1 MVGGDGMTSP
11 PTVWV
16 LVHDLG
22 RSGVPVVLVRL
33 LRAVAA
39 SRSHVHVVALRGGP
53 LEATVRGVAASV
65 TTLEPAQGRSVADAV
80 AVGMHEL
87 GHPRPG
93 RNVRRLAW
101 RRRVRHLPAPDVVV
115 LHGAGGWPVLDV
127 LRAEAPLVV
136 HLHEL
141 GIGLDRS
148 VPVSRQRELLSG
160 AVRVLAVSRP
170 VADLAVA
177 RGAAAA
183 RVELVPG
190 VVDRGEVDGAV
201 AGPRGGDT
209 AEPVAGRPV
218 MGAGVVGWRK
228 GTDRLA
234 AVAFELDRSGRR
246 DQVGWVGGHPGGPDA
261 AFVGSTDPVR
271 WYPSCSDPW
280 GVMDAARV
288 VVVPSREDPLP
299 LVALEAGQRRKAVVA
314 MPTGGL
320 PELLSHGRGRVVA
333 GQDVIAFAHAVRH
346 LLEAPDEAVA
356 AGDSLHDHVMVH
368 HDAAVVA
375 PRWWQMVS
383 SSAEVGPARR

>member
-53 LEATVRGVAASV
+53 LEATVRGVAATV

-80 AVGMHEL
+80 AVGMYEL
-87 GHPRPG
+87 GRPRSG
-93 RNVRRLAW
+93 RNARRVAW
-101 RRRVRHLPAPDVVV
+101 RRRVRHLPPPDVVV
-115 LHGAGGWPVLDV
+115 LHGAGGWPVLDA
-127 LRAEAPLVV
+127 LGPEAPLVV

-141 GIGLDRS
+141 GTGLDRS
-148 VPVSRQRELLSG
+148 VPASRQHELLSG
-160 AVRVLAVSRP
+160 AVHVLGVSRP

-183 RVELVPG
+183 RVELLPG
-190 VVDRGEVDGAV
+190 VIDRGEVDGAV
-201 AGPRGGDT
+201 AASRAGDT
-209 AEPVAGRPV
+209 AEPGAGRPV
-218 MGAGVVGWRK
+218 MGAGVIGWRK

-234 AVAFELDRSGRR
+234 AIAFELERAGRR
-246 DQVGWVGGHPGGPDA
+246 DHVGWVGGRPGGADA
-261 AFVGSTDPVR
+261 TFVEAPDPVR

-299 LVALEAGQRRKAVVA
+299 LVALEAGQRRRAVVA

-320 PELLSHGRGRVVA
+320 PELLSQGRGRVVA
-333 GQDVIAFAHAVRH
+333 AQDVIAFAGAVRD

-356 AGDSLHDHVMVH
+356 AGEALHDHVMAH

-375 PRWWQMVS
+375 PRWWELVS
-383 SSAEVGPARR
+383 SSAEVAPVRR